1 MRKGL
6 TEYKLA
12 IPILP
17 SLCPRHIFLIHGL
30 PIGDRTSRSGD
41 DTDPVIEEEF
51 SFDLGGRPGDIPFL
65 KRVIEGW
72 GEAF

>member
-1 MRKGL
+1 M
-6 TEYKLA
+6 
-12 IPILP
+12 
-17 SLCPRHIFLIHGL
+17 
-30 PIGDRTSRSGD
+30 SRSGD